1 MIKTYSLNLVGN
13 KRKMEMLKSI
23 FSDCQEVSDFILGY
37 VKINKEYR
45 ITEIHKNTYFILRNK
60 YPKLNSKLFQQVR
73 DKILSSVK
81 NKKLK
86 KTKKVSVPIILD
98 YQSFNLK
105 FEENDKYFNCFL
117 RFFKTN
123 FPLEG
128 KRIIEKLKKVNKIKR
143 IEIIPKD
150 NFKYFKVFFN
160 CEVDD
165 IKSIN
170 SNKLALDINLNNIYL
185 SDGKKFNL
193 KLYIHKKLNYRK
205 HKDIKYIE
213 NWSKGYIRSLTSD
226 ISKYLFL
233 NQIGYLVIEDLKN
246 IRKSFSKKLGTSKGK
261 NLNYLINNCFP
272 YSMFSNFLENSCSN
286 LGILV
291 EKINPAY
298 TSKTCSNCG
307 SLNTS
312 RPKQN
317 LFVCNDCHINQNADL
332 NGAKNILLF
341 SQKNLIKREDQELNS
356 LNKTFEAVV
365 L

>member
-23 FSDCQEVSDFILGY
+23 FNDCQEVSDFILDY
-37 VKINKEYR
+37 VKTNKEYR
-45 ITEIHKNTYFILRNK
+45 ITEIHKNTYFVLRNK
-60 YPKLNSKLFQQVR
+60 YPKLNSKLLQQVR
-73 DKILSSVK
+73 DKVLSSVK

-86 KTKKVSVPIILD
+86 KIKVPIILD

-105 FEENDKYFNCFL
+105 FDNNKYFNCFL

-128 KRIIEKLKKVNKIKR
+128 KRIIEKLKKCNKIKR
-143 IEIIPKD
+143 IEIIPKN

-160 CEVDD
+160 CEIDD
-165 IKSIN
+165 IIPIN
-170 SNKLALDINLNNIYL
+170 SNKLALDINLKNIYL

-193 KLYIHKKLNYRK
+193 KSYIHKKLNYRK
-205 HKDIKYIE
+205 HKNIKYIE
-213 NWSKGYIRSLTSD
+213 KWSKGYIKSIASD

-233 NQIGYLVIEDLKN
+233 NQIGCLVIEDLKN
-246 IRKSFSKKLGTSKGK
+246 IRKSFSKKSKTSKGK
-261 NLNYLINNCFP
+261 KLNYLINNSFP
-272 YSMFSNFLENSCSN
+272 YAMFSNFLENSCSN
-286 LGILV
+286 LGILI

-298 TSKTCSNCG
+298 TSKTCSKCG

-317 LFVCNDCHINQNADL
+317 LLICNDCYIKQNADL

-341 SQKNLIKREDQELNS
+341 SQKNLVKSEDQELSS

>member
-193 KLYIHKKLNYRK
+193 KLYIHKKLN
-205 HKDIKYIE
+205 
-213 NWSKGYIRSLTSD
+213 
-226 ISKYLFL
+226 
-233 NQIGYLVIEDLKN
+233 
-246 IRKSFSKKLGTSKGK
+246 
-261 NLNYLINNCFP
+261 
-272 YSMFSNFLENSCSN
+272 
-286 LGILV
+286 
-291 EKINPAY
+291 
-298 TSKTCSNCG
+298 
-307 SLNTS
+307 
-312 RPKQN
+312 
-317 LFVCNDCHINQNADL
+317 
-332 NGAKNILLF
+332 
-341 SQKNLIKREDQELNS
+341 
-356 LNKTFEAVV
+356 
-365 L
+365 